1 MENNNK
7 QRSKTSKAYAFNP
20 VKEDESGKMAK
31 RMVWSSESIVM
42 ALRGIEQGRKLIANP
57 FYENNTKLLKGDLV
71 FHRTEDEI
79 NEWKKCAADIIY
91 FANTYCKLMTP
102 EGIRQIVL
110 RDYQVRYLRHLQAN
124 RLSIMLSC
132 RQAAKTTSSAIFMLW
147 YVLFNTDKNA
157 LVVGNKRKTAVEIL
171 DKLKKIF
178 VELPFFLRPGI
189 YKWNESECV
198 FDNGCRIMAEATT
211 INSGISFTFH
221 CILSDEFAHLPANI
235 LDKFYNNLFPT
246 VAAARA
252 RFMITSTQNGR
263 NLFYKLWMGAV
274 NHENEYAPFQVTWD
288 MVPEWN
294 PDTHSWD
301 KRDEEWH
308 RKQIANLGGEEQ
320 FNAQF
325 GVDFL
330 SSTDTLI
337 SKSSL
342 QKTAPYRKIFV
353 RKDIPGVRGS
363 DNFFWHPE
371 FDPMDMRREH
381 IILTGDISEG
391 IGQDFTVFQICRII
405 RDGNLEC
412 VGFYRS
418 STASREAV
426 AGSLADLISKW
437 CDSNRVLV
445 SFEKNTY
452 GDLFLKYLSDEPAFD
467 IGCLVKYKKDPNT
480 RGFTYGIKITPGNK
494 TPACQIFKEAYE
506 RGEIIDE
513 SAEFGLEID
522 NFNNDGTGHYR
533 AAYGHDDM
541 VMSLM
546 QLVFVRE
553 TLQYRLLLQEAKDEI
568 EAADDMRTPA
578 QWMMQDAA
586 YPNAYSGETIYD
598 F

>member
-7 QRSKTSKAYAFNP
+7 KSYKNTYTFNP
-20 VKEDESGKMAK
+20 VKEDETGKMAK
-31 RMVWSSESIVM
+31 RMIWSSESISI
-42 ALRGIEQGRKLIANP
+42 ALKGIEQGRKLIANP

-71 FHRTEDEI
+71 FRRSEEEVS
-79 NEWKKCAADIIY
+79 EWKKCAEDIIY

-102 EGIRQIVL
+102 EGIKQIVL
-110 RDYQVRYLRHLQAN
+110 RDYQVNYLRHLQAN

-246 VAAARA
+246 IAAARA

-294 PDTHSWD
+294 PDTRTWD

-330 SSTDTLI
+330 SSTETLI

-342 QKTAPYRKIFV
+342 QKIARTRVAFV
-353 RKDIPGVRGS
+353 QKDIPGVRRS
-363 DNFFWHPE
+363 EEFFWHPD
-371 FDPMDMRREH
+371 FDPMDMRKEY
-381 IILTGDISEG
+381 LVFTGDISEG
-391 IGQDFTVFQICRII
+391 IGYDFTVFQICRLV
-405 RDGNLEC
+405 GEGKLEC

-418 STASREAV
+418 NIAQRDDV
-426 AGSLADLISKW
+426 AHALTDIISKW
-437 CDSNRVLV
+437 CDPDHVLV

-452 GDLFLKYLSDEPAFD
+452 GDLFLKFMSDEESFD
-467 IGCLVKYKKDPNT
+467 MGCMVKYKKDQNS
-480 RGFTYGIKITPGNK
+480 RGFSYGIKITGGNK
-494 TPACQIFKEAYE
+494 TPACQLFKEAYE
-506 RGEIIDE
+506 RGEIIDC
-513 SAEFGLEID
+513 SDIFGMELD
-522 NFNNDGTGHYR
+522 NFSDDGTGHYR

-541 VMSLM
+541 VMSLI

-553 TLQYRLLLQEAKDEI
+553 TLQYRLLRQEMEEGIAVDTRGSD
-568 EAADDMRTPA
+568 ADLWAGDMPKIPGTGSA
-578 QWMMQDAA
+578 QTM
-586 YPNAYSGETIYD
+586 YD

>member
-7 QRSKTSKAYAFNP
+7 KSGKNTYTFNP
-20 VKEDESGKMAK
+20 VKEDETGKMAK
-31 RMVWSSESIVM
+31 RMIWSSESISI
-42 ALRGIEQGRKLIANP
+42 ALKGIEQGRKLIANP

-71 FHRTEDEI
+71 FRRSEEEVS
-79 NEWKKCAADIIY
+79 EWKKCAEDIIY

-102 EGIRQIVL
+102 EGIKQIVL
-110 RDYQVRYLRHLQAN
+110 RDYQVNYLRHLQAN

-246 VAAARA
+246 IAAARA

-274 NHENEYAPFQVTWD
+274 NHENEYAPFLVTWD

-294 PDTHSWD
+294 PDTRTWD
-301 KRDEEWH
+301 KRDETWH

-330 SSTDTLI
+330 SSTETLI

-342 QKTAPYRKIFV
+342 QKIARTRVAFIQ
-353 RKDIPGVRGS
+353 KDIPGVRRS
-363 DNFFWHPE
+363 EEFFWHPD
-371 FDPMDMRREH
+371 FDPMDMRKEY
-381 IILTGDISEG
+381 LVFTGDISEG
-391 IGQDFTVFQICRII
+391 IGYDFTVFQICRLA
-405 RDGNLEC
+405 GGGKLEC

-418 STASREAV
+418 NTAQRDDV
-426 AGSLADLISKW
+426 AHALTDIISKW
-437 CDSNRVLV
+437 CDPDHVLV

-452 GDLFLKYLSDEPAFD
+452 GDLFLKFMSDEESFD
-467 IGCLVKYKKDPNT
+467 MGCMVKYKKDQNS
-480 RGFTYGIKITPGNK
+480 RGFSYGIKITGGNK
-494 TPACQIFKEAYE
+494 TPACQLFKEAYE
-506 RGEIIDE
+506 RGEIIDC
-513 SAEFGLEID
+513 SDIFGMELD
-522 NFNNDGTGHYR
+522 NFSDDGTGHYR

-541 VMSLM
+541 VMSLI

-553 TLQYRLLLQEAKDEI
+553 TLQYRLLRQEMEEGIAVDTRGSD
-568 EAADDMRTPA
+568 ADLWAGDIPKIPGTGSTQTM
-578 QWMMQDAA
+578 
-586 YPNAYSGETIYD
+586 YD